1 MQERSFFTE
10 PSALVSQGNL
20 AVLIR
25 RKGRGERREDRGERR
40 ETRGDMRHET

>member
-10 PSALVSQGNL
+10 PSVLVSQGNL

-25 RKGRGERREDRGERR
+25 RGEREREREGEGGR
-40 ETRGDMRHET
+40 DHAY